1 MTDFTPLDITWLL
14 ISAFLVM
21 TMQIGFCMLETGLVR
36 SKNSINV
43 AFKNVMDFV
52 VASLTFWA
60 IGYGLMYG
68 ASISG
73 MLGSTLFFV
82 DHKETVGAFFI
93 YQMMFCGAAATIVGG
108 AIAERTRF
116 SAYIIISIAMA
127 AVLYHLSDI
136 GCGMEL
142 STASAM
148 AGLPSRVLSISPVVL
163 SCMVLAVGSHWLL
176 CWS

>member
-68 ASISG
+68 DTISG
-73 MLGSTLFFV
+73 MLPRLSL
-82 DHKETVGAFFI
+82 
-93 YQMMFCGAAATIVGG
+93 AARLPNEPDFQPISSSAS
-108 AIAERTRF
+108 RWQPSCTR
-116 SAYIIISIAMA
+116 
-127 AVLYHLSDI
+127 
-136 GCGMEL
+136 
-142 STASAM
+142 
-148 AGLPSRVLSISPVVL
+148 
-163 SCMVLAVGSHWLL
+163 
-176 CWS
+176 